1 MDLISLTTAGGL
13 SMDTL
18 ESHSSEVEEHHA
30 HSIEE
35 IFDAIS
41 YKKGST
47 VIRMLQGYLGADMFQ
62 FFVQKIWLGIN
73 FWRES
78 FNSQRS
84 YLTLSG
90 AFSRLIYRCAIC
102 SAGCLYCC
110 NAVNTSTVNRN
121 GFESILKLYR
131 EADIV
136 QEKEPRLLCCIAYC
150 PDPNIVREFLNF
162 MLSDEVQN
170 QDIIFMLSGISSE
183 SHEVVWRWLKQ

>member
-84 YLTLSG
+84 YLTLS
-90 AFSRLIYRCAIC
+90 
-102 SAGCLYCC
+102 GCLYCC